1 MSLKFVK
8 AYPTQPSIKF
18 TKSLAQPAQPA
29 QPAPPAPATS
39 VIPDL
44 SGKYVEE
51 KPSLNFAKRFT
62 GKSRRSKKGKTHG
75 RSKKVKTRRSRR

>member
-8 AYPTQPSIKF
+8 TYPTQPSIKF
-18 TKSLAQPAQPA
+18 TKSLAQPA

-62 GKSRRSKKGKTHG
+62 GKSRRLKKGKTHG

>member
-18 TKSLAQPAQPA
+18 TKSLAQPA

-62 GKSRRSKKGKTHG
+62 GKSRRLKKGKTHG

>member
-18 TKSLAQPAQPA
+18 TKSLAQPT

-62 GKSRRSKKGKTHG
+62 GKSRRLKKGKTHG

>member
-18 TKSLAQPAQPA
+18 TKSLAQPA